1 MIYQKKVIPNKV
13 MEKPKNEGSPTKYIA
28 HSSLQPLI
36 SLNSSTNIG
45 GVIDANVIE
54 KNDVEL

>member
-1 MIYQKKVIPNKV
+1 